1 LHFGAVLQEERPV
14 EVFGC
19 AHFLALVNVLF
30 LVAILCA
37 ILVELA
43 PEHHLALALLLC
55 GSVWAELHEHIPVGL
70 GA

>member
-1 LHFGAVLQEERPV
+1 LYFGAALQEDRPV

-19 AHFLALVNVLF
+19 THFLALVNVLF

-43 PEHHLALALLLC
+43 PEQHLSMALLLC
-55 GSVWAELHEHIPVGL
+55 GSVWAELHEHIPLGL
-70 GA
+70 AA